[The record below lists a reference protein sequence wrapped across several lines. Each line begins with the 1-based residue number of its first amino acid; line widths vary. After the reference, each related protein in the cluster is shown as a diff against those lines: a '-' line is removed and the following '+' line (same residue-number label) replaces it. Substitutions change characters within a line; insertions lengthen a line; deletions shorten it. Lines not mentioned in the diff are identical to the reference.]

1 MRLVRSL
8 KDSETKKLLHNN
20 TVENVQKI
28 GGFLTKVNKIDLRIN
43 S

>member
-8 KDSETKKLLHNN
+8 KDSETKNYYMTTL
-20 TVENVQKI
+20 ENVQKI
-28 GGFLTKVNKIDLRIN
+28 RGFLTKVNKIDLRIN